1 MFVSQVCTERFFN
14 EKGNDMAISREAKEQ
29 AVAQL
34 SDELGRIK
42 LAVMTDY
49 RGLTVREVEELRGVL
64 RKEGIS
70 YRVTKNT
77 LLRLA
82 TKSNSAMSDVD
93 PTTFTGPMALA
104 MGFDDEVA
112 PARVIFQYAKEHKA
126 LEIVG
131 AITGDGQVLDAAQ
144 VKALATLPTREQLLG
159 QVVGTIAAPLTG
171 FVGVMSGNV
180 RSIINVLLLLKKNL
194 KFLPSSRS

>member
-1 MFVSQVCTERFFN
+1 
-14 EKGNDMAISREAKEQ
+14 MAISREAKES

-49 RGLTVREVEELRGVL
+49 RGLTVREVEELREAL
-64 RKEGIS
+64 RKEGMT

-82 TKSNSAMSDVD
+82 SKNNPALAEID
-93 PTTFTGPMALA
+93 PAAFTGPTALA
-104 MGFDDEVA
+104 MGFDDEMA
-112 PARVIFQYAKEHKA
+112 PARVIFQYAKTHQA

-131 AITGDGQVLDAAQ
+131 AITADGQVLDAAQ
-144 VKALATLPTREQLLG
+144 VKALATLPSREQLIA
-159 QVVGTIAAPLTG
+159 QVVGTIAAPLSG

-180 RSIINVLLLLKKNL
+180 RSIINVLNALSEAKAE
-194 KFLPSSRS
+194 

>member
-1 MFVSQVCTERFFN
+1 
-14 EKGNDMAISREAKEQ
+14 MAISRVAKEK
-29 AVAQL
+29 AVDTL
-34 SDELGRIK
+34 SGELGRIK

-49 RGLTVREVEELRGVL
+49 RGLTVREVEELRAVL
-64 RKEGIS
+64 RDEGIS

-82 TKSNSAMSDVD
+82 AKNNPALADIA
-93 PTTFTGPMALA
+93 PTSFTGPMALA

-112 PARVIFQYAKEHKA
+112 AARVIFQYSKTHQA

-131 AITGDGQVLDAAQ
+131 GITGEGQLLTAVQ
-144 VKALATLPTREQLLG
+144 VKALATLPSREQLIA

-180 RSIINVLLLLKKNL
+180 RSIINVLNALSEAKQ
-194 KFLPSSRS
+194 

>member
-1 MFVSQVCTERFFN
+1 
-14 EKGNDMAISREAKEQ
+14 MAISREAKEQ

-34 SDELGRIK
+34 SNDLSRIK

-49 RGLTVREVEELRGVL
+49 RGLTVREVEELRGAL
-64 RKEGIS
+64 RDEGIP

-82 TKSNSAMSDVD
+82 TQSQSALKGID
-93 PTTFTGPMALA
+93 PTSFTGPMALA
-104 MGFDDEVA
+104 LGFDDEVA
-112 PARVIFQYAKEHKA
+112 PARVIFQYAKTHKA

-131 AITGDGQVLDAAQ
+131 AITADGQVLSAAQ
-144 VKALATLPTREQLLG
+144 VKALATLPTREQLIA

-180 RSIINVLLLLKKNL
+180 RSIINVLNALSEAKA
-194 KFLPSSRS
+194 

>member
-1 MFVSQVCTERFFN
+1 
-14 EKGNDMAISREAKEQ
+14 MAISRSAKEQ
-29 AVAQL
+29 AVEKL
-34 SDELGRIK
+34 SNDLGRIK

-49 RGLTVREVEELRGVL
+49 RGLTVREVEELRDVL
-64 RKEGIS
+64 RKEGVS

-82 TKSNSAMSDVD
+82 ASNNPALSEID
-93 PTTFTGPMALA
+93 PKTFNGPMALA

-112 PARVIFQYAKEHKA
+112 PARVIFQYAKTHDA
-126 LEIVG
+126 LEVVG
-131 AITGDGQVLDAAQ
+131 AITADGQVLTAAQ
-144 VKALATLPTREQLLG
+144 VKALATLPTREQLIA

-180 RSIINVLLLLKKNL
+180 RSIINVLNALSEAKA
-194 KFLPSSRS
+194 

>member
-1 MFVSQVCTERFFN
+1 
-14 EKGNDMAISREAKEQ
+14 MAITRNAKEQ
-29 AVAQL
+29 AVDTL

-49 RGLTVREVEELRGVL
+49 RGLTVSEVEQLRAVL
-64 RKEGIS
+64 RSEGIT

-77 LLRLA
+77 LLRIAASKNPALA
-82 TKSNSAMSDVD
+82 EID
-93 PTTFTGPMALA
+93 PATFSGPTALA

-112 PARVIFQYAKEHKA
+112 PARVIFQYAKQHKA

-159 QVVGTIAAPLTG
+159 QVVGTIAAPLSG

-180 RSIINVLLLLKKNL
+180 RSIITVLNALSEKKAN
-194 KFLPSSRS
+194 

>member
-1 MFVSQVCTERFFN
+1 
-14 EKGNDMAISREAKEQ
+14 MAITREAKEQ
-29 AVAQL
+29 AVGKL
-34 SDELGRIK
+34 TDELGRIK

-49 RGLTVREVEELRGVL
+49 RGLTVSEVEELRAAL
-64 RKEGIS
+64 RAEGIS

-82 TKSNSAMSDVD
+82 ASQSDALKAID
-93 PTTFTGPMALA
+93 PAAFKGPMALA

-112 PARVIFQYAKEHKA
+112 PARVIFQYAKDHEA

-131 AITGDGQVLDAAQ
+131 AITGDGQVLSAAE
-144 VKALATLPTREQLLG
+144 VKALATLPTRDQLIA

-180 RSIINVLLLLKKNL
+180 RSIVNVLNALSEAKA
-194 KFLPSSRS
+194 

>member
-1 MFVSQVCTERFFN
+1 
-14 EKGNDMAISREAKEQ
+14 MAISREAKEQ
-29 AVAQL
+29 AVTQL
-34 SDELGRIK
+34 TDDLGRIK

-49 RGLTVREVEELRGVL
+49 RGLTVREVEELRETL
-64 RKEGIS
+64 RAQGIT

-82 TKSNSAMSDVD
+82 TQNNPALAGID
-93 PTTFTGPMALA
+93 PQSFNGPMALA

-112 PARVIFQYAKEHKA
+112 PARIIFQYAKAHEA

-131 AITGDGQVLDAAQ
+131 AITADGQVLDASQ
-144 VKALATLPTREQLLG
+144 VKALANLPTREQLIA

-171 FVGVMSGNV
+171 FVGVMSGNL
-180 RSIINVLLLLKKNL
+180 RSIVYLLNALQEQKA
-194 KFLPSSRS
+194 

>member
-1 MFVSQVCTERFFN
+1 
-14 EKGNDMAISREAKEQ
+14 MAISRAAKEQ
-29 AVAQL
+29 AVDTL
-34 SDELGRIK
+34 TGELGRIK

-64 RKEGIS
+64 RAEGIS

-82 TKSNSAMSDVD
+82 AKNNPALAGID
-93 PTTFTGPMALA
+93 PATFTGPTALA
-104 MGFDDEVA
+104 LGFDDEVA

-131 AITGDGQVLDAAQ
+131 GITGDGTVLSAAD

-180 RSIINVLLLLKKNL
+180 RSIINVLNALSEAKA
-194 KFLPSSRS
+194 

>member
-1 MFVSQVCTERFFN
+1 
-14 EKGNDMAISREAKEQ
+14 MAISRTAKEQ
-29 AVAQL
+29 AVDTL
-34 SDELGRIK
+34 TGELGRIK

-49 RGLTVREVEELRGVL
+49 RGLTVREVEDLREVL
-64 RKEGIS
+64 RAEGIT

-82 TKSNSAMSDVD
+82 ASKNPAFAEID
-93 PTTFTGPMALA
+93 PTNFTGPMALA
-104 MGFDDEVA
+104 MGFDDEIA
-112 PARVIFQYAKEHKA
+112 PARVIFQFAKKHEA

-131 AITGDGQVLDAAQ
+131 AITADGQYLDAAQ
-144 VKALATLPTREQLLG
+144 VKALATLPTREQLLA

-180 RSIINVLLLLKKNL
+180 RSIINVLNALSEAKA
-194 KFLPSSRS
+194 

>member
-1 MFVSQVCTERFFN
+1 
-14 EKGNDMAISREAKEQ
+14 MAITREAKEK
-29 AVAQL
+29 AVDTL
-34 SDELGRIK
+34 SSELGRIK

-64 RKEGIS
+64 RDEGIT

-82 TKSNSAMSDVD
+82 TAQNPALAEID
-93 PTTFTGPMALA
+93 PSKFNGPMALA

-112 PARVIFQYAKEHKA
+112 PARVIFQYAKAHSA

-131 AITGDGQVLDAAQ
+131 AITGDGSYLTAAQ
-144 VKALATLPTREQLLG
+144 VKALATLPTREQLIA
-159 QVVGTIAAPLTG
+159 QVVGTIAAPLSG
-171 FVGVMSGNV
+171 LVGVMSGNV
-180 RSIINVLLLLKKNL
+180 RSIINVLNAL
-194 KFLPSSRS
+194 SEARA

>member
-1 MFVSQVCTERFFN
+1 
-14 EKGNDMAISREAKEQ
+14 MAISREAKES
-29 AVAQL
+29 AVGKL
-34 SDELGRIK
+34 TDELGRIK

-49 RGLTVREVEELRGVL
+49 RGLTVAEVEDLRTTL
-64 RKEGIS
+64 RAEGIS

-82 TKSNSAMSDVD
+82 ASNAANLADVD
-93 PTTFTGPMALA
+93 PSTFSGPMALA

-112 PARVIFQYAKEHKA
+112 AARLIFQYAKKHDA

-131 AITGDGQVLDAAQ
+131 GITGDGTVLSAAD

-171 FVGVMSGNV
+171 FVGVMAGNV
-180 RSIINVLLLLKKNL
+180 RSIINLLNALEEK
-194 KFLPSSRS
+194 RAA

>member
-1 MFVSQVCTERFFN
+1 
-14 EKGNDMAISREAKEQ
+14 MAISREAKEQ
-29 AVAQL
+29 AVTQL
-34 SDELGRIK
+34 TDDLGRIK

-49 RGLTVREVEELRGVL
+49 RGLTVREVEELRETL
-64 RKEGIS
+64 RAQGIT

-82 TKSNSAMSDVD
+82 TQNNSALAEIN
-93 PTTFTGPMALA
+93 PATFNGPMALA

-112 PARVIFQYAKEHKA
+112 PARIIFQYAKAHEA

-131 AITGDGQVLDAAQ
+131 AITADGQVLDASQ
-144 VKALATLPTREQLLG
+144 VKALANLPTREQLIA

-171 FVGVMSGNV
+171 FVGVMSGNL
-180 RSIINVLLLLKKNL
+180 RSIVYLLNALQEQKA
-194 KFLPSSRS
+194 